1 MYYSI
6 LLSEPVDFG
15 KWCLKTGT
23 YKHKL
28 NDDLVV
34 PEVPSSPLRKMAR
47 RFTLMSTFLALYIFM
62 FGSSLK

>member
-34 PEVPSSPLRKMAR
+34 PSSPLREMAR